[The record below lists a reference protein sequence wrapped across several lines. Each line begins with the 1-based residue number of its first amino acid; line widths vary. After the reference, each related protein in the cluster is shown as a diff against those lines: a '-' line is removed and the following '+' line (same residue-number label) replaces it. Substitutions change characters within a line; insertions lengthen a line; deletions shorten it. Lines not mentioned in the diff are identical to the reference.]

1 MIIEKRLEAIEKRLA
16 ILEDGRE
23 LSDKPETLE
32 LELILPEADIKG
44 LHFNEQKV
52 YAVFEKHNDG
62 WWYSRDILFLS
73 ARNTE
78 NDNSRDILTE
88 YLNAHGEYGIYNGIR
103 SQIALAMKAGRIPN
117 VEIALPKKND
127 GVKQYNGVDWWYW
140 LADKEFGSAAHF
152 ANVTGS
158 GNAHGHYASAVGGC
172 APVFC
177 IS

>member
-1 MIIEKRLEAIEKRLA
+1 MEIEKRLEAIEKRLA

-140 LADKEFGSAAHF
+140 LADKPASSAAVFCHCSHY
-152 ANVTGS
+152 GLS
-158 GNAHGHYASAVGGC
+158 GHSSASAVGGV
-172 APVFC
+172 APAFC
-177 IS
+177 VA